1 MASTKPKRT
10 NNMNA
15 TETRARP
22 GSAAA
27 IHPGAVPRAGWRE
40 RSFFAPSR
48 DLLDD
53 TTRAILSFG
62 TMIRALVFDFDGLIL
77 DTEEPV
83 YRSWLEVYE
92 AHGEELPFE
101 RWVQIVG
108 STTIG
113 FHPQHH
119 LEERLGRSLPKE
131 VLDRRIG
138 RRTELVLANNLLP
151 GVVEHL
157 DAAKASGFKVGV
169 ASSSTSEWVS
179 GHLARLGILDRF
191 DCVRCRGG
199 VTNVKPEPDLYLAVL
214 ECLGVGA
221 SDAIAIEDSPNGV
234 LAAKRAGMRC
244 VATPTAITARLDL
257 SQADLVLGSLAELT
271 LAELVRRVVPA

>member
-1 MASTKPKRT
+1 
-10 NNMNA
+10 
-15 TETRARP
+15 
-22 GSAAA
+22 
-27 IHPGAVPRAGWRE
+27 
-40 RSFFAPSR
+40 
-48 DLLDD
+48 
-53 TTRAILSFG
+53 
-62 TMIRALVFDFDGLIL
+62 MIRAVIFDFDGLIL

-108 STTIG
+108 STTTG

-138 RRTELVLANNLLP
+138 RRTEMVLAQKLLP

-157 DAAKASGFKVGV
+157 EAAKSMGLKLGV
-169 ASSSTSEWVS
+169 ASSSTRDWVR

-191 DCVRCRGG
+191 DCLRCRDD
-199 VTNVKPEPDLYLAVL
+199 VANAKPEPDLYIAVL
-214 ECLGVGA
+214 ECLGVPA
-221 SDAIAIEDSPNGV
+221 SEAIAVEDSPNGV
-234 LAAKRAGMRC
+234 MAAKRAGLRC
-244 VATPTAITARLDL
+244 VAIPNSITAGLDL
-257 SQADLVLGSLAELT
+257 GQADVLLGSLADVT
-271 LAELVRRVVPA
+271 LAELLRRVAAA